1 MLGSKS
7 AMTESTP
14 EILGKY
20 FSEQK
25 VLYDFKSVKRQVL
38 ELEDPISL
46 TNNSWET
53 NDGTGKGLTNTS
65 QPSESPKKITSSRDC
80 HDPLA
85 IWRAGPTMTRLPYGE
100 LVHPRPAHHMASWVV
115 SFSLVIWW
123 PGTAPYQ
130 CHALS
135 SCLFAFSFEARLHFL
150 LFHVDWSYRWNF
162 MIKTA
167 KACFLKS
174 IV

>member
-115 SFSLVIWW
+115 SFSLVIW
-123 PGTAPYQ
+123 
-130 CHALS
+130 
-135 SCLFAFSFEARLHFL
+135 
-150 LFHVDWSYRWNF
+150 
-162 MIKTA
+162 
-167 KACFLKS
+167 
-174 IV
+174 